1 MEQRHTMPAVLAP
14 ELKVLVSVD
23 EAAML
28 LSLGRTMVYRL
39 VMKGA
44 IPSLKL
50 GRTRRIP
57 VAALHFDNLAEVSR
71 LQSGRAKGGS
81 FQP

>member
-1 MEQRHTMPAVLAP
+1 MEQQHTVALPIPREM
-14 ELKVLVSVD
+14 KVLVTVD
-23 EAAML
+23 ETAAL

-39 VMKGA
+39 VLTGT

-57 VAALHFDNLAEVSR
+57 VAALYAYVERQLR
-71 LQSGRAKGGS
+71 LQ
-81 FQP
+81 Q